1 MFDWCAAEGVPM
13 RDRQPFPPLIAPP
26 PAAGRPR
33 SFSHMRRQIPALIRS
48 RLVVAI
54 AAALALS
61 AGAAAPASADGR
73 DGGRQAGQSQDRG
86 DRGRDRGD
94 RCERDQGAPAA
105 QGGDTAGSATGRKIG

>member
-1 MFDWCAAEGVPM
+1 
-13 RDRQPFPPLIAPP
+13 
-26 PAAGRPR
+26 
-33 SFSHMRRQIPALIRS
+33 MRRQIPALIRS

-73 DGGRQAGQSQDRG
+73 DGSRQAGQSQ

>member
-1 MFDWCAAEGVPM
+1 
-13 RDRQPFPPLIAPP
+13 
-26 PAAGRPR
+26 
-33 SFSHMRRQIPALIRS
+33 MRRQIPALIRS

-86 DRGRDRGD
+86 DRGRDR
-94 RCERDQGAPAA
+94 CERDQGAPAA